1 MAFGLYKDLGIDLGT
16 ANTLVYMKGKGIVLS
31 EPSVVA
37 LDKETNDVL
46 AVGNDANRMVGRTPS
61 NIIAVRPLKEGVIAD
76 LDVTEKML
84 RHYISAVLKNNRLVK
99 ARVLVAVPSGVTE
112 VEKRAVVDA
121 AKQAGAK
128 EARLIL
134 EPMAAAIGAG
144 LEVQEAIGNMI
155 VDVGGGTTEVA
166 VISLGGMVTHQ
177 SRRTAG
183 DEMDRAIVQYVRRS
197 YSLLIGTPTAEKV
210 KIQIGSA
217 YLEAEDLEE
226 TVEVRGRDLVTGLP
240 NTINITAREVQEALR
255 ESVISIIDAVR
266 MTLESTPAEL
276 SADIMQ
282 RGIMLAGGSSLLRGL
297 DKLLARETGMPVRLA
312 DDPLCCVAIGAG
324 KALEHWHLLERV
336 VVS

>member
-37 LDKETNDVL
+37 LDKETNEVL

-128 EARLIL
+128 EAKLVL

-166 VISLGGMVTHQ
+166 VISLGVG
-177 SRRTAG
+177 
-183 DEMDRAIVQYVRRS
+183 
-197 YSLLIGTPTAEKV
+197 
-210 KIQIGSA
+210 
-217 YLEAEDLEE
+217 
-226 TVEVRGRDLVTGLP
+226 
-240 NTINITAREVQEALR
+240 ITL
-255 ESVISIIDAVR
+255 ISI
-266 MTLESTPAEL
+266 SL
-276 SADIMQ
+276 S
-282 RGIMLAGGSSLLRGL
+282 LRVFSPCI
-297 DKLLARETGMPVRLA
+297 A
-312 DDPLCCVAIGAG
+312 
-324 KALEHWHLLERV
+324 
-336 VVS
+336 